1 MELTWSK
8 VRAKGICIQ
17 SSNYVNY
24 SRILL
29 CYNIPKKHTDMKF
42 VLTKNNQ
49 KFNYQKLP

>member
-8 VRAKGICIQ
+8 VRAKGTQ

-29 CYNIPKKHTDMKF
+29 CYKIPKKHTEMKF

-49 KFNYQKLP
+49 KFNDQKLP